1 MKWWKIVVAT
11 LAAAGISS
19 LAVAAE
25 GSGTLN
31 LATPGFCPLTASS
44 PAAPLPVL
52 LPVSLAGDSSPS
64 STCGPCSESV
74 CVGKGVNSFC
84 IDLHHLCQGGSFC
97 PKSNT
102 LQCLCA
108 SPP

>member
-31 LATPGFCPLTASS
+31 LAMPGVCPLTASS
-44 PAAPLPVL
+44 PAAP

-74 CVGKGVNSFC
+74 CVGKSVNSFC
-84 IDLHHLCQGGSFC
+84 IDLHHLCQGGSLC

-102 LQCLCA
+102 VQCLCA

>member
-1 MKWWKIVVAT
+1 MKLWRIVVAV
-11 LAAAGISS
+11 LAAAGTSS
-19 LAVAAE
+19 LAMAAD

-31 LATPGFCPLTASS
+31 LAAPDTCPLTASA
-44 PAAPLPVL
+44 PAAPLL
-52 LPVSLAGDSSPS
+52 LLPPVSLTWDSSPS
-64 STCGPCSESV
+64 STCGPCSASV

-84 IDLHHLCQGGSFC
+84 IDLHHLCQAGSIC

-102 LQCLCA
+102 PQCLCA